1 VYVLQQADKKAATR
15 ELAATRQAEQERAST
30 RGAAKCANIRHIWQ
44 LESAGESDE
53 MPESARSMVQQI
65 RTFIKQ
71 EYMVERLSQLDT
83 LQLPKTLRQRSA
95 ALDGA
100 PLY

>member
-1 VYVLQQADKKAATR
+1 MYVLQEADRKATTR
-15 ELAATRQAEQERAST
+15 ELAATRQAEQERASS

-53 MPESARSMVQQI
+53 MPESARSNFHQAGVYDRKI
-65 RTFIKQ
+65 
-71 EYMVERLSQLDT
+71 VQLDN